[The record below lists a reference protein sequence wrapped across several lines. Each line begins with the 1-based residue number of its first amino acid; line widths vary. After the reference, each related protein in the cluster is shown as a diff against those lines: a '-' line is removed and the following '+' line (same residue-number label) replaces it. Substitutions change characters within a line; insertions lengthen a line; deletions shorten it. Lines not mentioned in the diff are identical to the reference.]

1 LPGEKNN
8 AIYVKGYS
16 IYRIR
21 LSGKSMTVHIDS
33 GDDIVIPIETGLLS
47 EKIRLLEEKFDFI
60 LNCQEKNVTLDMSGV
75 SHLDSLLLS
84 VLIRF
89 RSRLYVC
96 GRSLRLVNCNE
107 KIIDIIRRS
116 ALEDYFLD

>member
-1 LPGEKNN
+1 LPGK
-8 AIYVKGYS
+8 KCDTGYEWC
-16 IYRIR
+16 I
-21 LSGKSMTVHIDS
+21 
-33 GDDIVIPIETGLLS
+33 
-47 EKIRLLEEKFDFI
+47 
-60 LNCQEKNVTLDMSGV
+60 
-75 SHLDSLLLS
+75 HLDSLLLS

>member
-1 LPGEKNN
+1 
-8 AIYVKGYS
+8 
-16 IYRIR
+16 
-21 LSGKSMTVHIDS
+21 MTAHVDS
-33 GDDIVIPIETGLLS
+33 GDDIIIPVETGLLS
-47 EKIRLLEEKFDFI
+47 EKIRLLEEKFESI

-89 RSRLYVC
+89 RSKLYVC

-107 KIIDIIRRS
+107 RIIDIIRRS